1 MHDLLE
7 VKLDFKTGKKA
18 GRVGP
23 ALLPVGGEV
32 TARKLLKLAEDLKSV
47 VDYWRKNPLI
57 DGALVSIHY
66 NRIVAKSNRVE
77 ELLKETG
84 RTTFDSVRG
93 AKFERNQTGGLQHV
107 ITHFVSE
114 STVVD
119 TVRLLLKCAGV
130 LDSYFGGVMTAACLL
145 KIQKKEQDYPCGEA
159 ISKSQL
165 AKVLREAFFIE
176 RFDVEEA
183 DSLSNLDARIVTLY
197 RTGRKTKDLLRDLG
211 LRVMDSSFLDEDTVF
226 LSGDDLVRLQ
236 RSAPYLI
243 SAMVRDMSELPVEES
258 DPIQIRPEGFLP
270 PPPDEPEIG
279 VIDTLFDKRVY
290 FHEWVT
296 EDNSYVSSDLLSGPK
311 DYWHGT
317 EVSSVIVDGP
327 RGNPWLDDGCGSFR
341 VRHFGVA
348 PARPFSSFTVL
359 KSIQEIVRSHRSI
372 KVWNLSLGSQTEVS
386 ENMISIEAAELDKLQ
401 SELDIIFVIA
411 GTNKPNVMSD
421 PMRLGAPADSINGLV
436 VNATN
441 RNGGSAS
448 YSRTG
453 PVLHFFNKPDV
464 SAYGGDG
471 KQDRMVVC
479 NPSCGAV
486 EVTGTSFAAPWVTRK
501 IAYLIYKM
509 GLSREVAKALVIDA
523 ASGWRKQDE
532 SSRVLGFGCV
542 PRHIDEILRVKDD
555 EIRFVVTGE
564 ATGYETYVYDI
575 PVPVV
580 KDAHPFFARATL
592 CYFPSCS
599 RLQGVDYTDT
609 EMDIHFGRTKGDAE
623 HTAIE
628 SVNKNR
634 QDDLGF
640 LNISEQVAREWY
652 RKWDNVKVI
661 SDVISSRARPKK
673 RYQNGEWG
681 LSVKQKS
688 RGSLSKDRGMK
699 FAVVVTLK
707 EMNGVDRSTEFVKR
721 CQMKGWIVNNINIET
736 RLGIHSRSG
745 EKVVFSDE

>member
-7 VKLDFKTGKKA
+7 VKIEFKTGKKA

-23 ALLPVGGEV
+23 AQLPIGGEV
-32 TARKLLKLAEDLKSV
+32 TARKLRKLAEDLADIA
-47 VDYWRKNPLI
+47 DYWRQNPLI
-57 DGALVSIHY
+57 EGALVSVHY
-66 NRIVAKSNRVE
+66 NRVVAKSNRIT

-84 RTTFDSVRG
+84 RSTFDSVRG
-93 AKFERNQTGGLQHV
+93 AKFELNQEEKLRHV
-107 ITHFVSE
+107 ITHFIPV
-114 STVVD
+114 STVED
-119 TVRLLLKCAGV
+119 TVELLQKCAGV
-130 LDSYFGGVMTAACLL
+130 LDSYFGGGMTEEYLDD
-145 KIQKKEQDYPCGEA
+145 IHQKRKDYPCGDK
-159 ISKSQL
+159 ISKSQF
-165 AKVLREAFFIE
+165 AKVLRDAFYIDH
-176 RFDVEEA
+176 FDVDEA
-183 DSLSNLDARIVTLY
+183 DSLSNLEARIVSLY

-226 LSGDDLVRLQ
+226 LSGEDLAKLQ
-236 RSAPYLI
+236 LSVPYLI
-243 SAMVRDMSELPVEES
+243 SAMVRDMSERPVEVSE
-258 DPIQIRPEGFLP
+258 PTQEVPNGFLP

-279 VIDTLFDKRVY
+279 VIDTLFDDKVY
-290 FHEWVT
+290 FREWVT
-296 EDNSYVSSDLLSGPK
+296 ADNSYVSPDLLSGSK

-317 EVSSVIVDGP
+317 EVCSVIVDGI

-348 PARPFSSFTVL
+348 PAKPFSSFTVL

-372 KVWNLSLGSQTEVS
+372 KVWNLSLGSRSEVP

-401 SELDIIFVIA
+401 SELDVIFVIA
-411 GTNKPNVMSD
+411 GTNKPDDVSG

-436 VNATN
+436 VNATDRHGN
-441 RNGGSAS
+441 AAS
-448 YSRTG
+448 YSRRG

-479 NPSCGAV
+479 NPNYGAV

-501 IAYLIYKM
+501 IAYLMYRM

-523 ASGWRKQDE
+523 ASGWNKQDQNN
-532 SSRVLGFGCV
+532 RVLGFGCV
-542 PRHIDEILRVKDD
+542 PRHIDEILRSRDD
-555 EIRFVVTGE
+555 EIRFVVKGE
-564 ATGYETYVYDI
+564 ATEYETYVYDI

-580 KDAHPFFARATL
+580 KGAHPFFAKATL

-599 RLQGVDYTDT
+599 RFQGVDYTDT

-623 HTAIE
+623 HATID

-640 LNISEQVAREWY
+640 LNIPEQVAREWY

-661 SDVISSRARPKK
+661 SDVINPRARPK
-673 RYQNGEWG
+673 RCYANGGWG
-681 LSVKQKS
+681 LSVKLKS
-688 RGSLSKDRGMK
+688 RGTALKDRGIK

-707 EMNGVDRSTEFVKR
+707 EMNGIDRSSEFVKR
-721 CQMKGWIVNNINIET
+721 CEMKGWIVNNINREN
-736 RLGIHSRSG
+736 RLKIHERSG
-745 EKVVFSDE
+745 GDVVFSDE